1 MCGLAGI
8 QLYPT
13 ERRADELEE
22 IQQLFTR
29 VLICNEERGR
39 DATGI
44 AVIQSDSS
52 YRIFK
57 QPVPASDLVKM
68 KPYQD
73 VLDTINAETVCVL
86 GHTRMPTKGSRWN
99 NDNNHPL
106 LGEYTLGV
114 HNGRIHNDDALFEEF
129 NFPRQGEVDSEIIFR
144 LLDRVSPTAK
154 KRYPAHVKE
163 SAALLRGKL
172 ASLYVDLR
180 DPAQLTVIR
189 RDNPISLH
197 YEPSL
202 QALFF
207 SSRYLFLRKAFGRSV
222 IGESI
227 KNERAYFFHAKELPK
242 YGKEPLNYLN
252 L

>member
-1 MCGLAGI
+1 LAGV
-8 QLYPT
+8 QLYPRERT
-13 ERRADELEE
+13 EEELEE
-22 IQQLFTR
+22 IRQLFTR
-29 VLICNEERGR
+29 ALICNEERGR
-39 DATGI
+39 DAAGI
-44 AVIQSDSS
+44 AVIQANGN

-57 QPVPASDLVKM
+57 EPVPASDLVKM
-68 KPYQD
+68 KPYHAI
-73 VLDTINAETVCVL
+73 LDTINSETVCVL

-114 HNGRIHNDDALFEEF
+114 HNGRIHNDDALFDEF
-129 NFPRQGEVDSEIIFR
+129 NFPRRGEVDSEIIFR
-144 LLDRVSPTAK
+144 LLDRDSPTAK

-163 SAALLRGKL
+163 SAAFLHGKL

-180 DPAQLTVIR
+180 DPAQLTVVK
-189 RDNPISLH
+189 RDNPLSLH

-207 SSRYLFLRKAFGRSV
+207 SSRYLFLRKAFGKSV
-222 IGESI
+222 IGENL

-242 YGKEPLNYLN
+242 YGKEPLRHLK

>member
-13 ERRADELEE
+13 ERSEADWQE
-22 IQQLFTR
+22 IRQLFTR

-39 DATGI
+39 DAAGI
-44 AVIQSDSS
+44 AVIQGDGSF
-52 YRIFK
+52 RVFK
-57 QPVPASDLVKM
+57 QPVPAYDLVEM

-73 VLDTINAETVCVL
+73 ILETINAETVCIL
-86 GHTRMPTKGSRWN
+86 GHTRMPTKGTRWN

-106 LGEYTLGV
+106 LGEHTLGV
-114 HNGRIHNDDALFEEF
+114 HNGRIHNDNELFEKMK
-129 NFPRQGEVDSEIIFR
+129 FPRRGEVDSEIIFR
-144 LLDRVSPTAK
+144 LLDRVAPSAN
-154 KRYPAHVKE
+154 KRYLAHVKE
-163 SAALLRGKL
+163 SAALLHGKL

-180 DPAQLTVIR
+180 DPAQLTVIK
-189 RDNPISLH
+189 RDNPLSLH

-222 IGESI
+222 IGETLKDGST
-227 KNERAYFFHAKELPK
+227 YLFHAEELPK
-242 YGKEPLNYLN
+242 YGKEPLHYLK

>member
-13 ERRADELEE
+13 EREE
-22 IQQLFTR
+22 EKWQEIRQLFTR

-39 DATGI
+39 DSAGV
-44 AVIQSDSS
+44 AVIQSDGS

-68 KPYQD
+68 KPYQE
-73 VLDTINAETVCVL
+73 VLDTINAETVCIL

-99 NDNNHPL
+99 NNNNHPL

-114 HNGRIHNDDALFEEF
+114 HNGRIHNDDALFDEF
-129 NFPRQGEVDSEIIFR
+129 NFPRRGEVDSEIIFR

-154 KRYPAHVKE
+154 KRYPAHVRE

-172 ASLYVDLR
+172 ASLYIDLR
-180 DPAQLTVIR
+180 DPAQLIVIK
-189 RDNPISLH
+189 RDNPLSLH

-207 SSRYLFLRKAFGRSV
+207 SSRYLFLRKAFGLSV
-222 IGESI
+222 IGESLE
-227 KNERAYFFHAKELPK
+227 NESVYFSHAKELPA
-242 YGKEPLNYLN
+242 YEKEPLHHLK